1 MKIRFGTYTLYENI
15 EMSITEYY
23 GHGLDRELAQ
33 NHRIISYPN
42 EYGMINGFRFD
53 ELNNLFIKDI
63 FVKEL
68 KNAFFIT
75 TKGIYQEHEFNV
87 WAYKTE
93 TKSLILSTTDREVG
107 EAHQFVQLS
116 DKYIKDVPIAEIEKI
131 WEEIKPSLYDL
142 PIPEGLALRKEID
155 IPEELL

>member
-23 GHGLDRELAQ
+23 GHGLDREIEQ

-42 EYGMINGFRFD
+42 EYGMINGFTFD
-53 ELNNLFIKDI
+53 ELNKLFMKDI
-63 FVKEL
+63 LVKEL

-93 TKSLILSTTDREVG
+93 TKSFILSTTKSEVG
-107 EAHQFVQLS
+107 EAHQFVKLS
-116 DKYIKDVPIAEIEKI
+116 DRYIKDVPIAEIEKI

-142 PIPEGLALRKEID
+142 PMPEGIELIKEIK
-155 IPEELL
+155 IPKNTL

>member
-23 GHGLDRELAQ
+23 GHGLDRELEQ

-53 ELNNLFIKDI
+53 ESNKLFIKDI
-63 FVKEL
+63 LVKEL

-75 TKGIYQEHEFNV
+75 TKGIYQQHEFNV
-87 WAYKTE
+87 WAYKTD
-93 TKSLILSTTDREVG
+93 TKSFILSTTESEVG
-107 EAHQFVQLS
+107 EAHQFVKLS
-116 DKYIKDVPIAEIEKI
+116 DRYIKDVPITEIDKI

-142 PIPEGLALRKEID
+142 PMPEGLRLRKVID
-155 IPEELL
+155 LPEELL